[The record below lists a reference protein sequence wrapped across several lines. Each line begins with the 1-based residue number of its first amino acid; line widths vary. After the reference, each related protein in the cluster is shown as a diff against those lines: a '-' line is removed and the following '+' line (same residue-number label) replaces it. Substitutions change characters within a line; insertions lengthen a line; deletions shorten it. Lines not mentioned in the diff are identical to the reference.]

1 MRRIIRLDDC
11 IANKGF
17 EFSVVQKRYC
27 NPFAYPTP
35 FELHYSRAHKARY
48 LADPHNYVATM
59 RGEDKDLAAHFTVI
73 DGRFAD
79 RKRGD
84 VDRLRGIC
92 PK

>member
-1 MRRIIRLDDC
+1 M
-11 IANKGF
+11 
-17 EFSVVQKRYC
+17 
-27 NPFAYPTP
+27 
-35 FELHYSRAHKARY
+35 
-48 LADPHNYVATM
+48 ADPHNYVATM

-79 RKRGD
+79 SKRGD